1 MEMASEL
8 QQLGI
13 CAVLPTYNNAGTLA
27 QVIEGLMPYTSS
39 ILVVNDGSTDKT
51 MEVLEHFAARIETI
65 SYPKNRGKGYALQQG
80 FRLAWEKGFK
90 YVLTMDTDGQHQA
103 EDIVSFIA
111 EIKRE
116 SGALIVGSRLLK
128 QRHMPEGNTFANRF
142 SNFWFWVQT
151 GIRFP
156 DTQSGFRLYPL
167 EPVQRMRIFT
177 KRYECELEILVRL
190 AWEGIPLKAVPV
202 NVFYAPPGERVTH
215 FRPFRDFVRISMLN
229 TVLVGGAILYGYPKR
244 LYRLIQKKRQ

>member
-1 MEMASEL
+1 MEIASEI

-13 CAVLPTYNNAGTLA
+13 CVVLPTYNNAGTLA

-51 MEVLEHFAARIETI
+51 TEVLEHFAARIETI
-65 SYPKNRGKGYALQQG
+65 FYPKNRGKGYALQQA

-103 EDIVSFIA
+103 EDIVGFIA

-116 SGALIVGSRLLK
+116 SGVLIVGSRLLK
-128 QRHMPEGNTFANRF
+128 QRHMPGGNTFANRF

-215 FRPFRDFVRISMLN
+215 FRPFRDFVRISILN